1 VEAATANQGRVSG
14 GVSLSQ
20 DNRGTKV
27 ITKTIYKNLRQA
39 GLDERDVIAVA
50 TELLAQATAE
60 LRG

>member
-1 VEAATANQGRVSG
+1 MSG